1 MYEYMTEPLI
11 NTLNALPKLAGDPA
25 HSAELNAVA
34 QALEQM
40 ALSAAEANR
49 ASMDPSERQTGSVI
63 VDGLRAA
70 AEICRSAVEQVA

>member
-11 NTLNALPKLAGDPA
+11 KTLNALPKLAGDPA
-25 HSAELNAVA
+25 HSVELNAVA

-49 ASMDPSERQTGSVI
+49 AGADPSQRQTGSVI

-70 AEICRSAVEQVA
+70 AELCRNAVEQPA

>member
-25 HSAELNAVA
+25 HSAELKAVA

-40 ALSAAEANR
+40 AVSAAETNR
-49 ASMDPSERQTGSVI
+49 ASADPSDRLTGSVI

-70 AEICRSAVEQVA
+70 AEICRSAVEQAA

>member
-40 ALSAAEANR
+40 ALSAAEANQ
-49 ASMDPSERQTGSVI
+49 ASTDPSERQTGGVI

-70 AEICRSAVEQVA
+70 AELCRSAVEQRA